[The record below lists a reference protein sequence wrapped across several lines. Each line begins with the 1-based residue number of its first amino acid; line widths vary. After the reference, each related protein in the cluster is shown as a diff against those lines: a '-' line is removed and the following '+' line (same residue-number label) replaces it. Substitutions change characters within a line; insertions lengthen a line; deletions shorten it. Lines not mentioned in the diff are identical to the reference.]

1 MDKEYP
7 TSGGSKSTSSIP
19 GGGATSGFNDH
30 CLGDGKGGRKG
41 AGEGAGTS
49 YPDIKK

>member
-1 MDKEYP
+1 MADYSN
-7 TSGGSKSTSSIP
+7 SGGGKSSGSIP
-19 GGGATSGFNDH
+19 GGGATSGFNEH

-41 AGEGAGTS
+41 ATEGAGTQ